1 MYFFFLM
8 IRRPPRS
15 TRTDTLFPYT
25 TLFRS
30 IVAGGSDD
38 RQRIAG
44 GGEAAEIG
52 VARAHL
58 RRGFEHDHAIAMG
71 VPERLDRAAHPQ
83 RRDDRVERFGIA
95 PPGGESEF
103 VAVARARHREP
114 ARIARAQAHATTRES
129 NRRVRDGGGR
139 QCESHGSPKH

>member
-52 VARAHL
+52 VARAHP

-71 VPERLDRAAHPQ
+71 VPERLDRAANPQ
-83 RRDDRVERFGIA
+83 RRDDRVERFGIG
-95 PPGGESEF
+95 PPGGAREF
-103 VAVARARHREP
+103 VATARARHPETARP
-114 ARIARAQAHATTRES
+114 ARAKAHHIPRRIATGTAAVRE
-129 NRRVRDGGGR
+129 RGGR
-139 QCESHGSPKH
+139 DV